1 MGFKVIIGCFVA
13 DKSQDNM
20 KVVEKTEDGS
30 ATGVVNG
37 HDTSATNSAVTNGH
51 SILTTN
57 GLEEDA
63 CSNELGSDYAA
74 ESGDR
79 LSVSKSQSKSSGL
92 NSVISGHN
100 DSEENVVEKGEV
112 EATKEKEKEDK
123 KDDQEIVLIQDLG
136 FTVKIMSPGT
146 EPFDIQVSSMELVQ
160 EIHQLLMDREDTCHR
175 TCFSLQLDGN
185 TLDNFAEL
193 KNIEG
198 LKEGSVIK
206 VSFGLFLF
214 YKERHRNSSLKFL
227 INELI
232 MFS

>member
-1 MGFKVIIGCFVA
+1 
-13 DKSQDNM
+13 M
-20 KVVEKTEDGS
+20 KVVEKAEEESS
-30 ATGVVNG
+30 ADVVNG
-37 HDTSATNSAVTNGH
+37 HDASVTNSSVTNGH

-57 GLEEDA
+57 GHEEDA
-63 CSNELGSDYAA
+63 SANELGSDYAA
-74 ESGDR
+74 DSDIS
-79 LSVSKSQSKSSGL
+79 SVSKSQDSNSSGV

-100 DSEENVVEKGEV
+100 GSEENIVEKGEV

-136 FTVKIMSPGT
+136 FTVKIISPGT

-193 KNIEG
+193 KNIDG

-206 VSFGLFLF
+206 VSF
-214 YKERHRNSSLKFL
+214 
-227 INELI
+227 
-232 MFS
+232 

>member
-1 MGFKVIIGCFVA
+1 
-13 DKSQDNM
+13 M
-20 KVVEKTEDGS
+20 KVVEQTDEGS
-30 ATGVVNG
+30 STGVVNG
-37 HDTSATNSAVTNGH
+37 HDTSATNSSVTNGH

-57 GLEEDA
+57 GHEEDA
-63 CSNELGSDYAA
+63 CSNELSSDYAA

-79 LSVSKSQSKSSGL
+79 LSVSKSQGSKSSGL

-100 DSEENVVEKGEV
+100 GSEENIVEKGEV

-206 VSFGLFLF
+206 VSFDCFLF
-214 YKERHRNSSLKFL
+214 YKERHRSSSLKFL
-227 INELI
+227 IN
-232 MFS
+232 

>member
-1 MGFKVIIGCFVA
+1 
-13 DKSQDNM
+13 M
-20 KVVEKTEDGS
+20 KVVEKAEEES
-30 ATGVVNG
+30 LTGVVNG
-37 HDTSATNSAVTNGH
+37 HDEIATNNSVSNGH

-57 GLEEDA
+57 GHEEDP
-63 CSNELGSDYAA
+63 SSSELASDYATD
-74 ESGDR
+74 SGDAS
-79 LSVSKSQSKSSGL
+79 SVSKSQESNSSGVS
-92 NSVISGHN
+92 SVISGHN
-100 DSEENVVEKGEV
+100 GSEENIVEKGEV

-146 EPFDIQVSSMELVQ
+146 EQFDIQVSSMELVQ

-206 VSFGLFLF
+206 VSC
-214 YKERHRNSSLKFL
+214 
-227 INELI
+227 
-232 MFS
+232 

>member
-1 MGFKVIIGCFVA
+1 MGFKVIICCFVA
-13 DKSQDNM
+13 DNKSQDDM
-20 KVVEKTEDGS
+20 KVVEKTEEGS
-30 ATGVVNG
+30 STGVVNG
-37 HDTSATNSAVTNGH
+37 HDESSTNSSVTYGH

-57 GLEEDA
+57 GHEEDA
-63 CSNELGSDYAA
+63 CSNELGSDCAA

-79 LSVSKSQSKSSGL
+79 LSVSKIQESKSSGL
-92 NSVISGHN
+92 NSVMTGHN
-100 DSEENVVEKGEV
+100 GSEENIVEKGEV

-206 VSFGLFLF
+206 VSFDLFF
-214 YKERHRNSSLKFL
+214 CFVMKGTEIVH
-227 INELI
+227 
-232 MFS
+232 

>member
-1 MGFKVIIGCFVA
+1 MICCFVA
-13 DKSQDNM
+13 DNKLQDNM
-20 KVVEKTEDGS
+20 KVVEKTEEGS
-30 ATGVVNG
+30 STGVVNG
-37 HDTSATNSAVTNGH
+37 HDGNSTNSSVTNGH

-79 LSVSKSQSKSSGL
+79 LSVSKSQDSKNSGL
-92 NSVISGHN
+92 NSVMTGHN
-100 DSEENVVEKGEV
+100 GSEENIVEKGEV

-206 VSFGLFLF
+206 VSFYMFLF
-214 YKERHRNSSLKFL
+214 YNERHRNSSLKF
-227 INELI
+227 
-232 MFS
+232 

>member
-1 MGFKVIIGCFVA
+1 
-13 DKSQDNM
+13 M
-20 KVVEKTEDGS
+20 KVVEKAEEES
-30 ATGVVNG
+30 LTGVVNG
-37 HDTSATNSAVTNGH
+37 HDASATNNSVSNGH

-57 GLEEDA
+57 GHEEDPS
-63 CSNELGSDYAA
+63 SNELGSDYATD
-74 ESGDR
+74 SGDAS
-79 LSVSKSQSKSSGL
+79 SVSKSQENNSSGVS
-92 NSVISGHN
+92 SVISGHN
-100 DSEENVVEKGEV
+100 GSEENIVEKGEV

-146 EPFDIQVSSMELVQ
+146 EQFDIQVSSMELVQ

-206 VSFGLFLF
+206 VSF
-214 YKERHRNSSLKFL
+214 
-227 INELI
+227 
-232 MFS
+232 

>member
-1 MGFKVIIGCFVA
+1 MTCLNFLILKESFSQSCRINVTIYCFFA
-13 DKSQDNM
+13 DKKSEDKM
-20 KVVEKTEDGS
+20 KVVEKVEEESS
-30 ATGVVNG
+30 AGVVNG
-37 HDTSATNSAVTNGH
+37 HDASITNNSVTNGH

-57 GLEEDA
+57 GHEEDA
-63 CSNELGSDYAA
+63 SASELGSDYTTNSSAIT
-74 ESGDR
+74 
-79 LSVSKSQSKSSGL
+79 SVTKSQDSDSSGV
-92 NSVISGHN
+92 NSVIIAHN
-100 DSEENVVEKGEV
+100 ESEENIVEKGEV
-112 EATKEKEKEDK
+112 EATKEKEKDDK

-206 VSFGLFLF
+206 VSF
-214 YKERHRNSSLKFL
+214 
-227 INELI
+227 
-232 MFS
+232 

>member
-1 MGFKVIIGCFVA
+1 
-13 DKSQDNM
+13 M
-20 KVVEKTEDGS
+20 KVVEKTEEES
-30 ATGVVNG
+30 PVGVVNG
-37 HDTSATNSAVTNGH
+37 HDPIATTNSITNGH
-51 SILTTN
+51 AISPSNGHDDHVSENDSNSDLTSAN
-57 GLEEDA
+57 SA
-63 CSNELGSDYAA
+63 SSGS
-74 ESGDR
+74 
-79 LSVSKSQSKSSGL
+79 LSVSKSEESNKSSE
-92 NSVISGHN
+92 NCVISGQN
-100 DSEENVVEKGEV
+100 GSEENIVEKGEV
-112 EATKEKEKEDK
+112 EATKEKEKDDK

-206 VSFGLFLF
+206 VSFITSVRLEDGLTIAIFWTLF
-214 YKERHRNSSLKFL
+214 
-227 INELI
+227 II
-232 MFS
+232 VD

>member
-1 MGFKVIIGCFVA
+1 
-13 DKSQDNM
+13 M
-20 KVVEKTEDGS
+20 KVVEKAEEEPS
-30 ATGVVNG
+30 AGVVNG
-37 HDTSATNSAVTNGH
+37 HDAGVTNSPVTNGH

-57 GLEEDA
+57 GHEEDA
-63 CSNELGSDYAA
+63 SANELCSDYTTDC
-74 ESGDR
+74 GDIS
-79 LSVSKSQSKSSGL
+79 SVSKSQNSDSSGV

-100 DSEENVVEKGEV
+100 GSEENIVEKGEV
-112 EATKEKEKEDK
+112 EATKEKEDK
-123 KDDQEIVLIQDLG
+123 KDDQEIVLIQELG
-136 FTVKIMSPGT
+136 FTVKIVSPGT

-206 VSFGLFLF
+206 VSD
-214 YKERHRNSSLKFL
+214 
-227 INELI
+227 
-232 MFS
+232 